1 MSVTFKYYDAND
13 EIQSTEIPILDLVAA
28 GDYDTLGQYSDELE
42 RIVYFDDFVNE
53 LTYAFI
59 TKVFGDDE
67 VVPNNG
73 VAQRIPD
80 QFKNL
85 MTATYNYLAEIDA
98 IDLGELD
105 ITDMIAGAVATGDLE
120 LLSWLCAC
128 GRFESDDAL
137 NDTFLGVLTTK
148 CILFPH
154 PDALQWYFDNIS
166 SDREDYDELEYY
178 ADDVGMTYVPT
189 MLDKMK

>member
-1 MSVTFKYYDAND
+1 MSVSFKYYGAND

-28 GDYDTLGQYSDELE
+28 GDYDTLGSHADELE

-53 LTYAFI
+53 LTHAFI

-67 VVPNNG
+67 IVPNNG

-98 IDLGELD
+98 IDLAELD
-105 ITDMIAGAVATGDLE
+105 VADMIAGAVATGDME
-120 LLSWLCAC
+120 LLSWLRDC
-128 GRFESDDAL
+128 GRFESNDAL
-137 NDTFLGVLTTK
+137 NDTFLGVLSTK

-154 PDALQWYFDNIS
+154 PDALQWYFDNIFI
-166 SDREDYDELEYY
+166 
-178 ADDVGMTYVPT
+178 
-189 MLDKMK
+189 

>member
-1 MSVTFKYYDAND
+1 MSVSFKYYDVNN

-28 GDYDTLGQYSDELE
+28 GNYDTLDQHADELE
-42 RIVYFDDFVNE
+42 RIVYFDEFVNE
-53 LTYAFI
+53 LISSFI
-59 TKVFGDDE
+59 AKVFGDDE
-67 VVPNNG
+67 IVPNNG
-73 VAQRIPD
+73 VVQRIPD

-105 ITDMIAGAVATGDLE
+105 ITGMIAGAVATGDLE
-120 LLSWLCAC
+120 LLSWLLVC
-128 GRFESDDAL
+128 GKFDDA
-137 NDTFLGVLTTK
+137 NSTFLGVLSIK

-166 SDREDYDELEYY
+166 SDREDYDELKYY
-178 ADDVGMTYVPT
+178 AADVRMTYVPT
-189 MLDKMK
+189 ILDNMK